1 MRTLRQLRRS
11 PNTPPLAALVACAI
25 AVAVFSR
32 PAATTVKAAPLAGY
46 SGQELADGLFFGVG
60 PVADRLPEIYGG
72 MQLAEGAAAEAA
84 AEARGLLYANITSS
98 NPEFFEEFSGAMQSG
113 NHVEIAA
120 GLEEAGEAVRDAL
133 LSSAPGFADAYGAQA
148 SANTPQGWYWA
159 IVFFIATAVLV
170 TNAVAISTATAV
182 TQATAV
188 HVAVYVAT
196 SVTQEDDDP
205 EELMEAAHS
214 GFNDKNSELRY
225 DYLVSLIANR
235 LAVA

>member
-32 PAATTVKAAPLAGY
+32 PAATTVSAAPLAGY

-120 GLEEAGEAVRDAL
+120 GLDEAGEAIRDAL

-148 SANTPQGWYWA
+148 SANPQGWYWA

-182 TQATAV
+182 TTATAV

-196 SVTQEDDDP
+196 SVTKEDDDP